1 MAVEAHVGAAGLSV
15 AALTGEPEVAREM
28 VG

>member
-1 MAVEAHVGAAGLSV
+1 MAVEAHVGAAGLS
-15 AALTGEPEVAREM
+15 AAAFTGEPEVAREM